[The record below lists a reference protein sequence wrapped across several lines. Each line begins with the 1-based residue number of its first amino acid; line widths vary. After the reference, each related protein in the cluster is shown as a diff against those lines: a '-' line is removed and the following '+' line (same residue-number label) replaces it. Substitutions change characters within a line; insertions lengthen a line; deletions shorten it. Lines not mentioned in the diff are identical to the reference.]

1 MKNTILFAGI
11 PVLIVAGFFMTSQ
24 KKSNNCPM
32 TPTCSTEQQCMAKSG
47 HGPSACMQGEY
58 KTECAANCEKKA
70 ECSANCMQSENKT
83 ECSASCMDA
92 MASMSDMH
100 VDTLRKD
107 PVCGMKADDT
117 KSDTAHYNNTVYAFC
132 SKHCKESFVKDPAKY
147 LDKPKTN

>member
-11 PVLIVAGFFMTSQ
+11 PVLLVAGFFMTNQ
-24 KKSNNCPM
+24 KKSTTCPM

-47 HGPSACMQGEY
+47 HGPSACMQGDY
-58 KTECAANCEKKA
+58 KTECAANC
-70 ECSANCMQSENKT
+70 ENKT

-132 SKHCKESFVKDPAKY
+132 SKHCKDSFVKDPAKY
-147 LDKPKTN
+147 LTKPKVN